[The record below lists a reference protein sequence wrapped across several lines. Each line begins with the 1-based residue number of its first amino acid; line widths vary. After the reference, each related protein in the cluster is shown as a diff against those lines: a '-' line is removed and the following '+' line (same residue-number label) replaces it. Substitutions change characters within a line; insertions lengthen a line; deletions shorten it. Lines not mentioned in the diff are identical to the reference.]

1 MLKGIINL
9 NNPMPSAHNDWFIGG
24 LTLSYPKRNF

>member
-9 NNPMPSAHNDWFIGG
+9 NNPMPSADHNWFVSG
-24 LTLSYPKRNF
+24 LTLSYPKWN